1 MHRSRLGNL
10 VIDCRTD
17 DLPAAAEF
25 WSATLGLAL
34 PGDWEGRFIR
44 LRTPADDVRV
54 ILQQVRHAPRLH
66 LDLETDSIPLEVRR
80 LEQLGA
86 VLVSRQAEWVVMQAP
101 SGHRFCVGKPYRG
114 GFNRNAHVW
123 P

>member
-34 PGDWEGRFIR
+34 PEKLEGRFIR
-44 LRTPADDVRV
+44 LQTPTDDVRI
-54 ILQQVRHAPRLH
+54 ILQQVRHAPRVH
-66 LDLETDSIPLEVRR
+66 LDLETDLIPLEIRR
-80 LEQLGA
+80 LEGLGA
-86 VLVSRQAEWVVMQAP
+86 ALVSRQAGWVVMQAP
-101 SGHRFCVGKPYRG
+101 SGHRFCVGKPCRG